1 MKKMLIILIVLAAID
16 VTSWQIAWS
25 QQTDPVTESVNKSQV
40 ILAEYQWNGRKF
52 EISLA
57 DFKAAIGELSIF
69 QQENYASKAGKTEY
83 LPEFTDEKLKVL
95 AAIDKGLDKD
105 ADILKKA
112 QEYKHTL
119 LIERLTLIE
128 VDEKV
133 SPTEENRRQYYEAHK
148 SEYVEEAAA
157 RVTCISVVEKAL
169 AQEALAQI
177 KAGVEIS
184 ELAKGLSEKEKLFGP
199 GSNKV
204 DPGNTG
210 LFTKD
215 ESQDWQVFVD
225 AAFDMEVG
233 EITEEILELEMDH
246 ETYYLIFRKEEHI
259 PERIADFEE
268 VRDFIEPSVKR
279 EKKRQRIIEWV
290 AEVTSTSELKTYP
303 ERIPEALLNQEE
315 PVTNAEGIVVAE
327 FDCSGK
333 QQITL
338 AEMIQDI
345 CELSEYAPG
354 RYKDKGRLEEYL
366 TLMAEGRLILC
377 LANDR
382 KLEEEPEIQRKMQRY
397 LHTMLANKLW
407 KVEVEEKVQV
417 TEEDIQ
423 ANYEARKSEFAEEE
437 QVRLTCITLRE
448 KDRAKEVFESIQS
461 GKKDIVEVAKALSDS
476 GELTGPGADPLKPGD
491 TGYLTRDTFPKEQQ
505 AFTDSAFA
513 MQVGQTVDDI
523 MTVNFQG
530 RQYYTIFRKEEHK
543 LAGQKTLDDPEV
555 RRVVTADT
563 QTEIRVALTNNL
575 HTQLRDKAQLKI
587 YFDRIPEQ
595 SDK

>member
-1 MKKMLIILIVLAAID
+1 MKKMLIMLIGLVAINIAG
-16 VTSWQIAWS
+16 WQIAWS
-25 QQTDPVTESVNKSQV
+25 QQTNSVTEFVDESQI
-40 ILAEYQWNGRKF
+40 ILAEYQWNGGRF

-83 LPEFTDEKLKVL
+83 LPEFIDEKLKVL

-133 SPTEENRRQYYEAHK
+133 SPTEEDRRHYYEEHK

-169 AQEALAQI
+169 AQEALAQT
-177 KAGVEIS
+177 KAGVDIS

-215 ESQDWQVFVD
+215 ESKDWQPFVD

-233 EITEEILELEMDH
+233 EITKEILELEMDL

-290 AEVTSTSELKTYP
+290 VEVTSTSGLKTYP
-303 ERIPEALLNQEE
+303 ERIPEALLDQEE

-345 CELSEYAPG
+345 RELSEYTPG
-354 RYKDKGRLEEYL
+354 RYKDKARLEEYL
-366 TLMAEGRLILC
+366 ILMAEGRLILC

-407 KVEVEEKVQV
+407 KVEVEQKIEV
-417 TEEDIQ
+417 TEKDIQ
-423 ANYEARKSEFAEEE
+423 AHYEAHKSEFAEEE

-448 KDRAKEVFESIQS
+448 KDRAKEVFESIQL
-461 GKKDIVEVAKALSDS
+461 GKDMVEVAKALSDS

-505 AFTDSAFA
+505 AFTDAAFA
-513 MQVGQTVDDI
+513 MEVGQTVDDI
-523 MTVNFQG
+523 MTVSFQG
-530 RQYYTIFRKEEHK
+530 RQYYTIFRKEEHNPPR
-543 LAGQKTLDDPEV
+543 QKTLDDPEV
-555 RRVVTADT
+555 RRIMTADT

-575 HTQLRDKAQLKI
+575 HAQLRDKAKVKMYL
-587 YFDRIPEQ
+587 DRIPEK

>member
-1 MKKMLIILIVLAAID
+1 MKKTLIILVALAAIN
-16 VTSWQIAWS
+16 VAGWQIAQS
-25 QQTDPVTESVNKSQV
+25 QQTDSVVESVDESQI
-40 ILAEYQWNGRKF
+40 ILAEYQWNGRRF

-83 LPEFTDEKLKVL
+83 LPEFVDEKLKVL

-105 ADILKKA
+105 EDILKKV

-128 VDEKV
+128 VDENA
-133 SPTEENRRQYYEAHK
+133 SPTEEDRWHYYEEHK
-148 SEYVEEAAA
+148 SEYVEEATA
-157 RVTCISVVEKAL
+157 RVTCISVVEKVL
-169 AQEALAQI
+169 AQETLAQI
-177 KAGVEIS
+177 KAGVDIS

-225 AAFDMEVG
+225 AVFDMEVG

-268 VRDFIEPSVKR
+268 VRDYIEPSVKR

-290 AEVTSTSELKTYP
+290 AEVTTASGLKTYP
-303 ERIPEALLNQEE
+303 ERIPEAVLDQEE
-315 PVTNAEGIVVAE
+315 PVTNEGGIVVAE
-327 FDCSGK
+327 FDCNGK

-345 CELSEYAPG
+345 RELSEYTPE
-354 RYKDKGRLEEYL
+354 RYKDKARLEEYV

-377 LANDR
+377 LAKDR
-382 KLEEEPEIQRKMQRY
+382 KLEEEPEIQKKIQRY
-397 LHTMLANKLW
+397 LHTLLANKLW
-407 KVEVEEKVQV
+407 KVEVEQKVKV
-417 TEEDIQ
+417 TEEDVQ
-423 ANYEARKSEFAEEE
+423 AYYESHKNEFAEEE
-437 QVRLTCITLRE
+437 QVRLTCITLN
-448 KDRAKEVFESIQS
+448 DRNRAEEIFESIQS
-461 GKKDIVEVAKALSDS
+461 GKDIAEAAKELADS
-476 GELTGPGADPLKPGD
+476 GELIGPGAGAANPGD
-491 TGYLTRDTFPKEQQ
+491 TGYFAQHSDPREDQ
-505 AFTDSAFA
+505 AFVDAAFA
-513 MQVGQTVDDI
+513 MEVGQTVEEI
-523 MTVNFQG
+523 ITVTVRGQK
-530 RQYYTIFRKEEHK
+530 RYMIFRKEEHK
-543 LAGQKTLDDPEV
+543 ASRHKAFDEEDVQRQVGPSARGEQ
-555 RRVVTADT
+555 RVV
-563 QTEIRVALTNNL
+563 LTNNL
-575 HTQLRDKAQLKI
+575 HLQLRDKAKVKI
-587 YFDRIPEQ
+587 YPDRILEE
-595 SDK
+595 SDE

>member
-1 MKKMLIILIVLAAID
+1 MKKTLIILIVFAAINIAG
-16 VTSWQIAWS
+16 WQIARS
-25 QQTDPVTESVNKSQV
+25 QQTDSVTKSVDESQI
-40 ILAEYQWNGRKF
+40 ILAEYQWNGGKF

-69 QQENYASKAGKTEY
+69 QQENYASKAGKAEY
-83 LPEFTDEKLKVL
+83 LPEFMDEKLKVL
-95 AAIDKGLDKD
+95 GAIDKGLDKD
-105 ADILKKA
+105 EDILKKA

-119 LIERLTLIE
+119 LIEHLTLIE

-133 SPTEENRRQYYEAHK
+133 FPTEEDLRQYYEKHK

-177 KAGVEIS
+177 KAGVDIS
-184 ELAKGLSEKEKLFGP
+184 ELAKGLSEKGKLFGP
-199 GSNKV
+199 GSNTV

-246 ETYYLIFRKEEHI
+246 ETYYLIFRKEAHI

-268 VRDFIEPSVKR
+268 VRDYIEPSVKR

-290 AEVTSTSELKTYP
+290 AEVTTASGLKTYP
-303 ERIPEALLNQEE
+303 ERIPEAVLNQEE
-315 PVTNAEGIVVAE
+315 PVANAESIVVAE
-327 FDCSGK
+327 FDWNGK

-345 CELSEYAPG
+345 RELSEEKPE
-354 RYKDKGRLEEYL
+354 RYKDRARLEEYV

-377 LANDR
+377 LAKVR
-382 KLEEEPEIQRKMQRY
+382 KLEEEPEIQRKIQRY

-407 KVEVEEKVQV
+407 KVEVEEKIEV

-423 ANYEARKSEFAEEE
+423 AHYEARKSEFAEEE
-437 QVRLTCITLRE
+437 QVRLTCITLRDS
-448 KDRAKEVFESIQS
+448 DRAKEVFESIQLS
-461 GKKDIVEVAKALSDS
+461 KDMVEVAKALSDS
-476 GELTGPGADPLKPGD
+476 GELTGPGADPLNPGD

-505 AFTDSAFA
+505 AFTDAAFA
-513 MQVGQTVDDI
+513 MEVGQTVDDI
-523 MTVNFQG
+523 MTVSFQG
-530 RQYYTIFRKEEHK
+530 RQYYTIFRKEEHNP
-543 LAGQKTLDDPEV
+543 ARQKTLDDPEV

-575 HTQLRDKAQLKI
+575 HTQLRNKAKLKI

>member
-1 MKKMLIILIVLAAID
+1 MKKTLIMLTGLVAINIGG
-16 VTSWQIAWS
+16 WQIARS
-25 QQTDPVTESVNKSQV
+25 QQTDSVTDPDVSLSSIIETTRMLDESASVDENQI
-40 ILAEYQWNGRKF
+40 ILAEYQWNGNNF
-52 EISLA
+52 EISLV
-57 DFKAAIGELSIF
+57 DFNAAIGELSIF

-83 LPEFTDEKLKVL
+83 LPEFIDEKLKVL

-105 ADILKKA
+105 EDILKKA

-133 SPTEENRRQYYEAHK
+133 SPTEEDRRQYYEAHK

-157 RVTCISVVEKAL
+157 RVTCISVLEKAL

-177 KAGVEIS
+177 KAGVDIS
-184 ELAKGLSEKEKLFGP
+184 ELAKELSEEEKLFGP
-199 GSNKV
+199 GSNQV

-268 VRDFIEPSVKR
+268 VREYIEPSVKR
-279 EKKRQRIIEWV
+279 AKKRQRIIEWV
-290 AEVTSTSELKTYP
+290 TEVTSTSGLKTYP
-303 ERIPEALLNQEE
+303 ERVPETVLAQEE
-315 PVTNAEGIVVAE
+315 PVMNAENIVIAE
-327 FDCSGK
+327 FDCNGK

-345 CELSEYAPG
+345 RELSEDTPE
-354 RYKDKGRLEEYL
+354 RYKDKARLEEYA

-377 LANDR
+377 LAKER
-382 KLEEEPEIQRKMQRY
+382 KLEEEPEIQRKTRRY
-397 LHTMLANKLW
+397 LHKLLSNQLW
-407 KVEVEEKVQV
+407 KVEVEEKVRV

-423 ANYEARKSEFAEEE
+423 ANYEARKNEFAEEE
-437 QVRLTCITLRE
+437 QVRLTCITLRDS
-448 KDRAKEVFESIQS
+448 DRAKEIFEVNS
-461 GKKDIVEVAKALSDS
+461 
-476 GELTGPGADPLKPGD
+476 
-491 TGYLTRDTFPKEQQ
+491 
-505 AFTDSAFA
+505 
-513 MQVGQTVDDI
+513 VGQRYGGSSEGVIRCRRIDWSRGGSP
-523 MTVNFQG
+523 QP
-530 RQYYTIFRKEEHK
+530 RRYR
-543 LAGQKTLDDPEV
+543 LPDPRHLSE
-555 RRVVTADT
+555 RA
-563 QTEIRVALTNNL
+563 ASL
-575 HTQLRDKAQLKI
+575 
-587 YFDRIPEQ
+587 Y
-595 SDK
+595 

>member
-1 MKKMLIILIVLAAID
+1 MKKTLIMLIGLVAINIGG
-16 VTSWQIAWS
+16 WQIAQS
-25 QQTDPVTESVNKSQV
+25 QQADSATESVDENQI
-40 ILAEYQWNGRKF
+40 ILAEYQWNGENF
-52 EISLA
+52 EISLT

-69 QQENYASKAGKTEY
+69 QQENYASKAGKTKY
-83 LPEFTDEKLKVL
+83 LPEFIDDKLKVL

-105 ADILKKA
+105 EDILKKA

-133 SPTEENRRQYYEAHK
+133 SPTEEDLRQYYEEHK

-177 KAGVEIS
+177 KAGVDIS
-184 ELAKGLSEKEKLFGP
+184 ELAEGLSEKEKLFGP
-199 GSNKV
+199 GSNKMN
-204 DPGNTG
+204 PGNTG

-225 AAFDMEVG
+225 AAFDMKVG

-268 VRDFIEPSVKR
+268 VRDYIELPVKR
-279 EKKRQRIIEWV
+279 DLKRRRIVEWV
-290 AEVTSTSELKTYP
+290 AEVNSTSELKTYP
-303 ERIPEALLNQEE
+303 ERVPETVLDQEE
-315 PVTNAEGIVVAE
+315 PVTNAERIVIAE
-327 FDCSGK
+327 FDCNGK

-345 CELSEYAPG
+345 RELSEYTPE
-354 RYKDKGRLEEYL
+354 RYKDKARLEEYV

-377 LANDR
+377 LATAR
-382 KLEEEPEIQRKMQRY
+382 KLEDEPEIQRKNRRY
-397 LHTMLANKLW
+397 LHTMLANRLW
-407 KVEVEEKVQV
+407 KIEVEEKVQV
-417 TEEDIQ
+417 TEGDIQ
-423 ANYEARKSEFAEEE
+423 ASYEARKSEFAEEE
-437 QVRLTCITLRE
+437 QVRLTCITLRAS
-448 KDRAKEVFESIQS
+448 DRAKEIFKSIQL
-461 GKKDIVEVAKALSDS
+461 GKDMVEVAKELSDT
-476 GELTGPGADPLKPGD
+476 GELTGPGADPLNPGD

-505 AFTDSAFA
+505 AFTDAAFA
-513 MQVGQTVDDI
+513 MEVGQTVDDI
-523 MTVNFQG
+523 MTVSFQG
-530 RQYYTIFRKEEHK
+530 REYYTIFRKEEHNP
-543 LAGQKTLDDPEV
+543 AVQKTLDDSEV
-555 RRVVTADT
+555 RRIVTADT
-563 QTEIRVALTNNL
+563 QTEIRDALTNNL
-575 HTQLRDKAQLKI
+575 HTQLRDKAKLKI

>member
-1 MKKMLIILIVLAAID
+1 M
-16 VTSWQIAWS
+16 
-25 QQTDPVTESVNKSQV
+25 
-40 ILAEYQWNGRKF
+40 
-52 EISLA
+52 
-57 DFKAAIGELSIF
+57 
-69 QQENYASKAGKTEY
+69 
-83 LPEFTDEKLKVL
+83 
-95 AAIDKGLDKD
+95 DKD

-128 VDEKV
+128 VDEKI
-133 SPTEENRRQYYEAHK
+133 SPTEEDRRHYYEEHK

-345 CELSEYAPG
+345 RELSEYAPG

-407 KVEVEEKVQV
+407 KVEVEQKVQV

-423 ANYEARKSEFAEEE
+423 ANYEARKNQFAEEE

-555 RRVVTADT
+555 RRIVTADT

-575 HTQLRDKAQLKI
+575 HTQLRDKAKLKI
-587 YFDRIPEQ
+587 YFDRILEQ

>member
-1 MKKMLIILIVLAAID
+1 MNKTLIILIVLAAID
-16 VTSWQIAWS
+16 VTGWQIARS
-25 QQTDPVTESVNKSQV
+25 QQMDSVTESVNKSQI
-40 ILAEYQWNGRKF
+40 ILAEYQWNGRQF

-69 QQENYASKAGKTEY
+69 QQENYASKAGKAEY
-83 LPEFTDEKLKVL
+83 LPEFIDEKLKVL

-105 ADILKKA
+105 EDILKKA

-133 SPTEENRRQYYEAHK
+133 SPTEEDRRHYYEEHK
-148 SEYVEEAAA
+148 SEYVEEATA
-157 RVTCISVVEKAL
+157 RVTCISVMEKAL
-169 AQEALAQI
+169 AQEALAQT
-177 KAGVEIS
+177 KAGVDIS
-184 ELAKGLSEKEKLFGP
+184 ELAKRLAEKGKLFGP

-225 AAFDMEVG
+225 VAFNMEVG
-233 EITEEILELEMDH
+233 EITEEILELEMDL

-290 AEVTSTSELKTYP
+290 AEVTSTSGLKTYP
-303 ERIPEALLNQEE
+303 ERIPEALLDQEE

-345 CELSEYAPG
+345 RELSEYTPG
-354 RYKDKGRLEEYL
+354 RYKDKARLEEYL

-407 KVEVEEKVQV
+407 KVEVEQKIEV
-417 TEEDIQ
+417 TEKDIQ
-423 ANYEARKSEFAEEE
+423 AHYEAHKSEFAEEE

-448 KDRAKEVFESIQS
+448 KDRAKEVFESIQL
-461 GKKDIVEVAKALSDS
+461 GKDMVEVAKALSDS

-505 AFTDSAFA
+505 AFTDAAFA
-513 MQVGQTVDDI
+513 MEVGQTVDDI
-523 MTVNFQG
+523 MTVSFQG
-530 RQYYTIFRKEEHK
+530 RQYYTIFRKEEHNPPR
-543 LAGQKTLDDPEV
+543 QKTLDDPEV
-555 RRVVTADT
+555 RRVMTADT

-575 HTQLRDKAQLKI
+575 HAQLRDKAKVKI
-587 YFDRIPEQ
+587 YPDRIPEE
-595 SDK
+595 SDE